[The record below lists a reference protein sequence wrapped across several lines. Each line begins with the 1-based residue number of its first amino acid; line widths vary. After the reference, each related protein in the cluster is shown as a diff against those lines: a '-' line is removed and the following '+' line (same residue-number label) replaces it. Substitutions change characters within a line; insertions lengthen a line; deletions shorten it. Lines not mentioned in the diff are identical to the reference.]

1 MATPIKDT
9 PVLTGED
16 ARKFEESLRNPKPVS
31 REDVERARRV
41 FDSVQVVGPGY
52 QRTDVFTLVHEGQ
65 ASLTWPDNMSPQ
77 SLADFNDWLDLCKRK
92 INRTCAKKWAAP
104 VADESTGDTTP

>member
-9 PVLTGED
+9 PILTGSD

-31 REDVERARRV
+31 REDVERARRA

-52 QRTDVFTLVHEGQ
+52 QRMDIFTLVHEGQ
-65 ASLTWPDNMSPQ
+65 ASLTWPDAMSPQ

-92 INRTCAKKWAAP
+92 INRTVAKKWVDEIAP
-104 VADESTGDTTP
+104 ETSEDKTS